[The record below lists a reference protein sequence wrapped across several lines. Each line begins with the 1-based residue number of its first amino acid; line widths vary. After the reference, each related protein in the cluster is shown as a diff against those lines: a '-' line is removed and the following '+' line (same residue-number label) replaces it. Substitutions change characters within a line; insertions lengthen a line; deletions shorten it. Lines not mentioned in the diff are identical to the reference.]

1 MKENEARGAGAD
13 EVQGTAA
20 KTRVAFQG
28 APGAFSEEAAERLLG
43 PEVQTVPRAT
53 FESLFRALPEGAAD
67 ALLAP
72 LENSLAGSVARVYDL
87 LVESHLWLAGEVVL
101 RIEHHLIGCPGAR
114 LDEIRAVE
122 SHPVALAQ
130 CERFLAGHPQW
141 KRIAAEDTA
150 GSVREVLR
158 RGDATFAAIASR
170 RAAEI
175 YGGEILQS
183 NIEDD
188 AENYTRFGLLMPQA
202 RAPQHDPQA
211 DKVTLT
217 MRLTHRP
224 GALYHALRPFADRGL
239 NLMKI
244 ESRPIQGRPWEYRF
258 FLDVGFA
265 PGQDLEAALE
275 ELRTETQD
283 VRILGRY
290 RSAPVFSA
298 GGGAT
303 ARIAGTRVD
312 PTRRAE

>member
-1 MKENEARGAGAD
+1 MNKNVAKVASAD
-13 EVQGTAA
+13 QVQGRTTR
-20 KTRVAFQG
+20 TRVAFQG
-28 APGAFSEEAAERLLG
+28 APGAFSEEAAEGLLG
-43 PEVQTVPRAT
+43 PQVQTVPRAT

-72 LENSLAGSVARVYDL
+72 LENSLAGSVVRVYDL
-87 LVESHLWLAGEVVL
+87 LVESHLWLAGEIVL

-114 LDEIRAVE
+114 LEQIRAVE

-130 CERFLAGHPQW
+130 CERFFAAHPAW

-150 GSVREVLR
+150 GSVWEVLH

-170 RAAEI
+170 RAAKI

-188 AENYTRFGLLMPQA
+188 SENYTRFGLLMPEA
-202 RAPQHDPQA
+202 RVLQRDPRA

-217 MRLTHRP
+217 MRLAHRP

-258 FLDVGFA
+258 FLDVGFL
-265 PGQDLEAALE
+265 PGQDLEAALQ
-275 ELRTETQD
+275 ELRVETQD
-283 VRILGRY
+283 VQVLGCY
-290 RSAPVFSA
+290 RSASVFSA
-298 GGGAT
+298 GG
-303 ARIAGTRVD
+303 AGTDGIVGTKAD
-312 PTRRAE
+312 PTPTAE